1 MGNPARPKPQI
12 LLNILPPLY
21 NFGGLKLEGETDR
34 QKKKNKNE
42 KKKNKKEA
50 LWTAKIT
57 FYTIII
63 SGTASLLS
71 ESTLPNVNAYVAFI
85 ILVLII
91 FLGVIFD
98 IIGTAVTAANEVPFH
113 AMAAKKDKA
122 AKTAVKMIRNA
133 SRVSNFCND
142 VIGDVCGI
150 ISGSVGV
157 VIVAKVLM
165 YFSSS
170 YEVLV
175 AALISATIAGATVG
189 GKAVGKKIAITNSN
203 KILYTVAKL
212 IHFIKRG

>member
-1 MGNPARPKPQI
+1 M
-12 LLNILPPLY
+12 
-21 NFGGLKLEGETDR
+21 ESDCDR
-34 QKKKNKNE
+34 QNKKEKVK

-71 ESTLPNVNAYVAFI
+71 ESTLPKVNAVIAFI
-85 ILVLII
+85 ILVSII

-113 AMAAKKDKA
+113 AMASKKNKA
-122 AKTAVKMIRNA
+122 AKIAVKMIRNA
-133 SRVSNFCND
+133 SKVSNFCND
-142 VIGDVCGI
+142 VVGDVCGI

-165 YFSSS
+165 FFPSN
-170 YEVLV
+170 YEIII
-175 AALISATIAGATVG
+175 AALISAMIAGATVG
-189 GKAVGKKIAITNSN
+189 GKAIGKKFAITNSN
-203 KILYTVAKL
+203 KILYTVAR
-212 IHFIKRG
+212 IVYFIRRG

>member
-1 MGNPARPKPQI
+1 M
-12 LLNILPPLY
+12 
-21 NFGGLKLEGETDR
+21 ESDCDR
-34 QKKKNKNE
+34 QNKKEKVK

-71 ESTLPNVNAYVAFI
+71 ESTLPKVNAVIAFI
-85 ILVLII
+85 ILVSII

-113 AMAAKKDKA
+113 AMASKKNKA
-122 AKTAVKMIRNA
+122 AKIAVKMIRNA
-133 SRVSNFCND
+133 SKVSNFCND
-142 VIGDVCGI
+142 VVGDVCGI

-165 YFSSS
+165 FFPSNH
-170 YEVLV
+170 EIII
-175 AALISATIAGATVG
+175 AALISAMIAGATVG
-189 GKAVGKKIAITNSN
+189 GKAIGKKFAITNSN
-203 KILYTVAKL
+203 KILYTVAR
-212 IHFIKRG
+212 IVYFIRRG